1 MKEGKNIMEN
11 SKTAEN
17 NLVSLSG
24 IISEECVFSHEVY
37 GEGFYIFKMEVKRL
51 SDNEDILPITVSD
64 RLLDVTS
71 LKKGMNVCVK
81 GQLRSYNHYS
91 SKKNKLILTTF
102 AREIIMEPDPGQNP
116 NEIFL
121 NGFVCKAPVYRTT
134 PFGREI
140 SDLLIAVNRNY
151 GKSDY
156 IPCIAWGR
164 NAKFAGS
171 LDVGSNVELW
181 GRIQSRVYQKRI
193 DDEMTEE
200 RTAYEVSL
208 SKIELVHKPEDE
220 E

>member
-24 IISEECVFSHEVY
+24 IISEECVFSHEIY

-193 DDEMTEE
+193 DEEMTEE

>member
-37 GEGFYIFKMEVKRL
+37 GEGFYIFKMEVMRL

-193 DDEMTEE
+193 DEEMTEE

>member
-1 MKEGKNIMEN
+1 MEN

-24 IISEECVFSHEVY
+24 IISEECVFSHEIY

-193 DDEMTEE
+193 DEEMTEE

>member
-140 SDLLIAVNRNY
+140 SDLLIAVNPNY

-171 LDVGSNVELW
+171 LDVGSNDELW

-193 DDEMTEE
+193 DEEMTEE

>member
-181 GRIQSRVYQKRI
+181 GRIQSKVYQKRI
-193 DDEMTEE
+193 DEEMTEE

>member
-1 MKEGKNIMEN
+1 MEN

-193 DDEMTEE
+193 DEEMTEE

>member
-91 SKKNKLILTTF
+91 SKK
-102 AREIIMEPDPGQNP
+102 
-116 NEIFL
+116 
-121 NGFVCKAPVYRTT
+121 
-134 PFGREI
+134 
-140 SDLLIAVNRNY
+140 
-151 GKSDY
+151 
-156 IPCIAWGR
+156 
-164 NAKFAGS
+164 
-171 LDVGSNVELW
+171 
-181 GRIQSRVYQKRI
+181 
-193 DDEMTEE
+193 MT
-200 RTAYEVSL
+200 
-208 SKIELVHKPEDE
+208 
-220 E
+220 

>member
-121 NGFVCKAPVYRTT
+121 NGFVGKAPVYRTT

-193 DDEMTEE
+193 DEEMTEE

>member
-193 DDEMTEE
+193 DEEMTEE

-208 SKIELVHKPEDE
+208 SKIELVHKPED
-220 E
+220 

>member
-181 GRIQSRVYQKRI
+181 GRIQSRAYQKRI
-193 DDEMTEE
+193 DEEMTEE